1 MEEEFER
8 DLQRLHGD
16 PTSPMEDGGS
26 TPCHGVREGKDIVQG
41 MRGGRFSV
49 FLTREDANPT
59 CSLFPMPLPLES
71 NISSFSLSP

>member
-26 TPCHGVREGKDIVQG
+26 SPMPRGEGGKGYCPRHERRKVFCFLNK
-41 MRGGRFSV
+41 GGR
-49 FLTREDANPT
+49 
-59 CSLFPMPLPLES
+59 
-71 NISSFSLSP
+71 